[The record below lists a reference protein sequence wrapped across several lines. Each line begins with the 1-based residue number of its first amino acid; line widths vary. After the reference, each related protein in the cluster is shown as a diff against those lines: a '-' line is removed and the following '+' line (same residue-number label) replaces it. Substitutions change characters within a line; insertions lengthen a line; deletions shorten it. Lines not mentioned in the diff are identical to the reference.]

1 MRSRATWY
9 EKGER
14 NNKYFLNLENKRNAK
29 NCIRKLFN
37 KKNQLVKNSKD
48 IMTELKSFYQDLYR
62 NKDNNMSAYW
72 NENFQKFTQNLN
84 IPKLSDDQ
92 QSYCEGDLTYQECL
106 KALNSFKNNKSPGN
120 DGLTAEFYKKFW
132 PILGHLL
139 VESLNTAYRLGKLS
153 NSQRQALI
161 RLIEKKDKDRRCM
174 ENWRPVSLLNVDY
187 KIGSK
192 ALATR
197 LEKVLP
203 DIIHEDQCAYVKG
216 RTIFD
221 AITSIDDVMEYTKV
235 YNKPGLL
242 TTFDFKKAFDSI
254 SRKYLLAALRNFNFG
269 NSIIRWI
276 EVLYD
281 DIVECAVRQGDPL
294 SPYLFIIALEILSIA
309 IRQNKDIEGIQI
321 GEGIIKH
328 CAFADDLTTF
338 VKNAKS
344 LRSLQNLLKTFGDI
358 SGLRLNKEKT
368 EAYWLGSLHHSC
380 ENIGI
385 EKINK
390 PIKILGVFFTY
401 DKQKFQELNFEN
413 IIKSINKSISAWQ
426 WRNLTL
432 LGRIQI
438 VKTFAIPKFMF
449 RAAQIPLTKEIIKE
463 INSVIFKF
471 VWRGRDKV
479 KRLSLVS
486 DYRDGGLR
494 MPHIESLIKTQ
505 RIMCLKKYHEDYKS
519 SWKLFLNFY
528 LHNVGGPFLLQCNYD
543 TASFAKNIPKFYTEC
558 LKEWETYQQK
568 QISASSHILDQIIWN
583 NKFIKIGGRSL
594 YRCAL
599 VNKGIVRIKDI
610 LDTES
615 KLHKWNVLKD
625 RHITQAEYFILM
637 SIYDALP
644 LGWKMLLKEGRE
656 RNRQTAKFIFP
667 SSSKT
672 LYWDI
677 ISKY

>member
-1 MRSRATWY
+1 MRAARLIAWCFNSSLLRDENYVELISSQYSEWLNEFREVEDKRLLWDLVKYRIRQITIAYSKEKAKERRRKLEFIENKLKECERLCAAKPTESNIENFQKYKFEYDSLFDYIAQGNIVRSRATWY

-37 KKNQLVKNSKD
+37 KENHLVKNSKD

-106 KALNSFKNNKSPGN
+106 KALNSFKNNKYPGN
-120 DGLTAEFYKKFW
+120 DGLTAEFYKTFW

-221 AITSIDDVMEYTKV
+221 AIRSIDDVMEYTEV

-276 EVLYD
+276 EVSYD
-281 DIVECAVRQGDPL
+281 DITSCVMNNGFASEIFFVECGVRQGDPL

-321 GEGIIKH
+321 GEGIIKL

-338 VKNAKS
+338 VKNAKF

-358 SGLRLNKEKT
+358 SGLRLNKE
-368 EAYWLGSLHHSC
+368 
-380 ENIGI
+380 
-385 EKINK
+385 
-390 PIKILGVFFTY
+390 
-401 DKQKFQELNFEN
+401 
-413 IIKSINKSISAWQ
+413 
-426 WRNLTL
+426 
-432 LGRIQI
+432 
-438 VKTFAIPKFMF
+438 
-449 RAAQIPLTKEIIKE
+449 
-463 INSVIFKF
+463 
-471 VWRGRDKV
+471 
-479 KRLSLVS
+479 
-486 DYRDGGLR
+486 
-494 MPHIESLIKTQ
+494 
-505 RIMCLKKYHEDYKS
+505 
-519 SWKLFLNFY
+519 
-528 LHNVGGPFLLQCNYD
+528 
-543 TASFAKNIPKFYTEC
+543 
-558 LKEWETYQQK
+558 
-568 QISASSHILDQIIWN
+568 
-583 NKFIKIGGRSL
+583 
-594 YRCAL
+594 
-599 VNKGIVRIKDI
+599 
-610 LDTES
+610 
-615 KLHKWNVLKD
+615 
-625 RHITQAEYFILM
+625 
-637 SIYDALP
+637 
-644 LGWKMLLKEGRE
+644 
-656 RNRQTAKFIFP
+656 
-667 SSSKT
+667 
-672 LYWDI
+672 
-677 ISKY
+677 